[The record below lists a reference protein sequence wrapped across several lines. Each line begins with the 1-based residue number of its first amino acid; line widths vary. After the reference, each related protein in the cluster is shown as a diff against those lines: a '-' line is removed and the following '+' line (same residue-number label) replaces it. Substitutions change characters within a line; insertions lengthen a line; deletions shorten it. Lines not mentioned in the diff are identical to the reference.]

1 MATNYKYVNV
11 QGTAGVTTYATLYS
25 TGAST
30 QAVVSTI
37 SVANTAAT
45 GATFRVALMSSAG
58 TPTAANAVLAWD
70 TAIGANDTY
79 FITAGIAMQAN
90 QFIRVSSSA
99 NTVTFSAFVSE
110 IT

>member
-1 MATNYKYVNV
+1 MATNYKYANI
-11 QGTAGVTTYATLYS
+11 QGTSSITTYATLYS
-25 TGAST
+25 TSASA
-30 QAVVSTI
+30 QAVLSTI
-37 SVANTAAT
+37 SVANTAST
-45 GATFRVALMSSAG
+45 GATFRVAVMGSAG

-70 TAIGANDTY
+70 VQIAGNDTY
-79 FITAGIAMQAN
+79 FITAGIALQPS